1 VGVGDLVSDYDGR
14 IGIVLTEPRPSG
26 PSDPYFKTYG
36 LMEGDQYELV
46 YVSMPWGKEQYATDE
61 LEVISE
67 SR

>member
-1 VGVGDLVSDYDGR
+1 MGVGDLVSDYDGK
-14 IGIVLTEPRPSG
+14 IGIVLTEPKASG
-26 PSDPYFKTYG
+26 PSDPYVQAFG
-36 LMEGDQYELV
+36 LMDGDVFELV